1 MLRTSTPITDP
12 RAPAPAFP
20 LGDAWSY
27 WIDACQRSLLF
38 FDVLQQRSERYR
50 EHAAKVAPH
59 VLKFA
64 CELVMDGRTLGRPV
78 NYVLVR
84 VAPPPDVEIDA
95 TKRPFVIVDPR
106 AGHGPGIGGFKP
118 QSEIGVAF
126 KAGHPCYFIGFLP
139 EPIPGQT
146 IEDIVHAE
154 AAFLERVIE
163 LHPDADGKPAVV
175 GNCQAGWAVML
186 VAAQRPEL
194 FGPIIVAGSPLSYWA
209 GVHGENPMRYTA
221 GLLGG
226 SWLTAL
232 TGDIGNGKFDGAW
245 LVSNFENL
253 NPANTLWSKQH
264 NLYAKVDSEAPRY
277 LEFEQWWGGH
287 VVLNAEE
294 MQFIADELFIG
305 NKLASGEIA
314 SSDGTRFD
322 LRNITSPI
330 IVFCSKADNITPPP
344 QALDWILELY
354 ENVEDIRTHG
364 QTIVYTVHPSIG
376 HLGIFVSGSVAKKE
390 HDEFASNIDLID
402 VLPPGLYEAVM
413 VAKDPGQ
420 RAADLIGGNYLVRFE
435 ARTLDDIRAL
445 GGNDESDDRKFATV
459 ARVSEINLGLYRMFV
474 QPWVRLWANEDLAVA
489 MRRMHPLR
497 IQYEMFSAESPMMK
511 PLEAAADLA
520 RDNRQPVPTTNPF
533 WQVQELLSSWT
544 ETWLDTYRRQ
554 RDDLCEA
561 TFNAVY
567 GSPVLQ
573 ALVGLKAADGT
584 ALRRPRKDAAHL
596 ALVNRRIKE
605 LRDGISAGGPRE
617 AAIRAMLYL
626 GEPDGAFDERG
637 FNLLRRMREEA
648 GSGMSLS
655 EFKRVVRE
663 QFFMLL
669 VEPQRA
675 IAAVPAMLE
684 KDPALAGQMRAM
696 LRRLIETVG
705 LHTTTAEV
713 RLAALEHLLEQ
724 SADSPSSHELQ
735 HFTKLRPLPLHGGK
749 GSKHRRAS

>member
-1 MLRTSTPITDP
+1 MFSASTSSTDP
-12 RAPAPAFP
+12 RAPAPTLP
-20 LGDAWSY
+20 LAEAWSY

-50 EHAAKVAPH
+50 KHAAKVAPH

-64 CELVMDGRTLGRPV
+64 CELVIDGRTLARPV

-84 VAPPPDVEIDA
+84 VAPPAEVEVDE

-118 QSEIGVAF
+118 QSEIGVAL

-139 EPIPGQT
+139 EPVAGQT
-146 IEDIVHAE
+146 IEDIVRAE
-154 AAFLERVIE
+154 AVFLERVIE
-163 LHPDADGKPAVV
+163 LHPDAEGKPAVI

-186 VAAQRPEL
+186 LAAQRPEL

-209 GVHGENPMRYTA
+209 GVQGENPMRYTA

-264 NLYAKVDSEAPRY
+264 NFYAKVDSEAPRY

-322 LRNITSPI
+322 LRNIASPI

-354 ENVEDIRTHG
+354 EDVEDIRTHG

-413 VAKDPGQ
+413 VGKEPGQ
-420 RAADLIGGNYLVRFE
+420 RAADLIGGDYIVRFE

-445 GGNDESDDRKFATV
+445 GGNDECDDRKFATV
-459 ARVSEINLGLYRMFV
+459 ARISEINLGLYRLFV
-474 QPWVRLWANEDLAVA
+474 QPWVRLWTNEDLAA
-489 MRRMHPLR
+489 EMRRMHPLR
-497 IQYEMFSAESPMMK
+497 MQYEMFSSQNPAME
-511 PLEAAADLA
+511 PLRAAADLA
-520 RDNRQPVPTTNPF
+520 RDNRQPVPTSNPF
-533 WQVQELLSSWT
+533 WQVQELISSWT

-573 ALVGLKAADGT
+573 ALAGIGATDEIAP
-584 ALRRPRKDAAHL
+584 RRPRKDAAHL

-605 LRDGISAGGPRE
+605 LRDGISDGGPRE

-626 GEPDGAFDERG
+626 GQPDGCFDERG

-648 GSGMSLS
+648 GSGMSLG
-655 EFKRVVRE
+655 EFKRIVRE

-675 IAAVPAMLE
+675 VAAIPGMLA
-684 KDPALAGQMRAM
+684 KDPALAGRMQAM

-705 LHTTTAEV
+705 LQSEPAKV
-713 RLAALEHLLEQ
+713 RLAELEHLIDQ
-724 SADSPSSHELQ
+724 SADNPSPHEQ
-735 HFTKLRPLPLHGGK
+735 HFTKFRPLPLHG
-749 GSKHRRAS
+749 SKHKRAAS